1 MELTP
6 ITDFDFLQKLKG
18 CGIKYYSKIPRTQLK
33 ALLGFCPKTKRKIEI
48 ESKIYESVAEASR
61 KCEIS
66 TSAVKYALD
75 HKKPSIKR
83 RSDQK
88 IFYIREI
95 LIFFNFF
102 VFYLKRKNDRSHK
115 NTNPNWWASFD

>member
-33 ALLGFCPKTKRKIEI
+33 ALFGFCPTTKTKRKIEI
-48 ESKIYESVAEASR
+48 TDGPDSKIFESVAEASR

-95 LIFFNFF
+95 CFLFFLI
-102 VFYLKRKNDRSHK
+102 K
-115 NTNPNWWASFD
+115 

>member
-6 ITDFDFLQKLKG
+6 ITDFDFLKKLKG
-18 CGIKYYSKIPRTQLK
+18 CGIRYYSKIPRTQLK
-33 ALLGFCPKTKRKIEI
+33 ALLGFCPTTKTKRKI

-95 LIFFNFF
+95 
-102 VFYLKRKNDRSHK
+102 
-115 NTNPNWWASFD
+115 

>member
-1 MELTP
+1 MKKKTKISQKRKKMKKNEKANKMELTP
-6 ITDFDFLQKLKG
+6 ITDFDFLKKLKG

-33 ALLGFCPKTKRKIEI
+33 ALLGFCPTTKTKRKIEI
-48 ESKIYESVAEASR
+48 NSQIFESVADASR

-75 HKKPSIKR
+75 HNKSFIKR

-88 IFYIREI
+88 IFNIRKI
-95 LIFFNFF
+95 
-102 VFYLKRKNDRSHK
+102 
-115 NTNPNWWASFD
+115 

>member
-6 ITDFDFLQKLKG
+6 ITDFDFLKKLKG
-18 CGIKYYSKIPRTQLK
+18 CGIRYYSKIPRTQLK
-33 ALLGFCPKTKRKIEI
+33 ALLGFCPTTKTKRKIEI
-48 ESKIYESVAEASR
+48 ESKIFESVAEAAR

-95 LIFFNFF
+95 
-102 VFYLKRKNDRSHK
+102 
-115 NTNPNWWASFD
+115 

>member
-1 MELTP
+1 MM
-6 ITDFDFLQKLKG
+6 IGFS
-18 CGIKYYSKIPRTQLK
+18 GI
-33 ALLGFCPKTKRKIEI
+33 F
-48 ESKIYESVAEASR
+48 ESVAEASR

-95 LIFFNFF
+95 
-102 VFYLKRKNDRSHK
+102 
-115 NTNPNWWASFD
+115 

>member
-1 MELTP
+1 MKKNKKIKKANKMEFSP
-6 ITDFDFLQKLKG
+6 ISDFDFQKKLKG
-18 CGIKYYSKIPRTQLK
+18 CGIKYYNKIPRTQLK
-33 ALLGFCPKTKRKIEI
+33 ALFGFCPTTKTKRKIEI

-95 LIFFNFF
+95 
-102 VFYLKRKNDRSHK
+102 
-115 NTNPNWWASFD
+115 

>member
-18 CGIKYYSKIPRTQLK
+18 CGIKYYSKIPKTQLK
-33 ALLGFCPKTKRKIEI
+33 ALLGFCPTTKTKRKIEI
-48 ESKIYESVAEASR
+48 ESKIYESVADASR

-75 HKKPSIKR
+75 HKNLRSKEDPIK
-83 RSDQK
+83 K
-88 IFYIREI
+88 YFIFEK
-95 LIFFNFF
+95 FNFFF
-102 VFYLKRKNDRSHK
+102 VFYLKWRKPQKSHSL
-115 NTNPNWWASFD
+115 AARF

>member
-6 ITDFDFLQKLKG
+6 ITDFDFLKKLKG
-18 CGIKYYSKIPRTQLK
+18 CGIRYYSKIPRTQLK
-33 ALLGFCPKTKRKIEI
+33 ALFGFCPTTKTKRKI

-95 LIFFNFF
+95 
-102 VFYLKRKNDRSHK
+102 
-115 NTNPNWWASFD
+115 

>member
-18 CGIKYYSKIPRTQLK
+18 CGIKYYSKIPRTKLK
-33 ALLGFCPKTKRKIEI
+33 ALLGFCPTTKRKIEI

-95 LIFFNFF
+95 
-102 VFYLKRKNDRSHK
+102 
-115 NTNPNWWASFD
+115 

>member
-1 MELTP
+1 MKKKSKKEKATKMELSP
-6 ITDFDFLQKLKG
+6 ISDFDFQKKLKG
-18 CGIKYYSKIPRTQLK
+18 CGIKYYNKISRTQLK
-33 ALLGFCPKTKRKIEI
+33 ALFGFCPTTKTKRKIEI
-48 ESKIYESVAEASR
+48 ESRIYESVAEASR

-95 LIFFNFF
+95 
-102 VFYLKRKNDRSHK
+102 
-115 NTNPNWWASFD
+115 

>member
-33 ALLGFCPKTKRKIEI
+33 ALLGFCPTTKTKRKIEI
-48 ESKIYESVAEASR
+48 DGSKIFESVAEAAR

-75 HKKPSIKR
+75 HKKTFNKKKI
-83 RSDQK
+83 RSK
-88 IFYIREI
+88 NILYSRN
-95 LIFFNFF
+95 LIFFSFF
-102 VFYLKRKNDRSHK
+102 FHFNI
-115 NTNPNWWASFD
+115 F

>member
-6 ITDFDFLQKLKG
+6 ITDFDFLKKLKG
-18 CGIKYYSKIPRTQLK
+18 CGIRYYSKIPRTQLK
-33 ALLGFCPKTKRKIEI
+33 ALGFCPTTKTKRKIEI
-48 ESKIYESVAEASR
+48 ESKIYESVAEAAR
-61 KCEIS
+61 QCEIS

-83 RSDQK
+83 RPDQK

-95 LIFFNFF
+95 
-102 VFYLKRKNDRSHK
+102 
-115 NTNPNWWASFD
+115 

>member
-18 CGIKYYSKIPRTQLK
+18 CGIKYYSKIPRTKLK
-33 ALLGFCPKTKRKIEI
+33 ALLGFCPTTKTKRKIEI
-48 ESKIYESVAEASR
+48 DGSKIFESVADAAR

-66 TSAVKYALD
+66 NPSVLKYALD
-75 HKKPSIKR
+75 HKNPSIKR

-95 LIFFNFF
+95 
-102 VFYLKRKNDRSHK
+102 
-115 NTNPNWWASFD
+115 

>member
-33 ALLGFCPKTKRKIEI
+33 ALLGFCPTTKTKRKIEI
-48 ESKIYESVAEASR
+48 ESKIFESVAEAAR

-75 HKKPSIKR
+75 HKKTFNKKKI
-83 RSDQK
+83 RSK
-88 IFYIREI
+88 NILYSRN
-95 LIFFNFF
+95 LIFFHFF
-102 VFYLKRKNDRSHK
+102 VF
-115 NTNPNWWASFD
+115 

>member
-33 ALLGFCPKTKRKIEI
+33 ALLGFCPTTKTKTKIEI
-48 ESKIYESVAEASR
+48 DGSDKIFESVAEAAR
-61 KCEIS
+61 KCEIFAS
-66 TSAVKYALD
+66 SIKYALD

-95 LIFFNFF
+95 
-102 VFYLKRKNDRSHK
+102 
-115 NTNPNWWASFD
+115 

>member
-1 MELTP
+1 MKKKTKKKRKKNEKKRKKNVNKMELTP
-6 ITDFDFLQKLKG
+6 ITDFDFLKKLKG

-33 ALLGFCPKTKRKIEI
+33 ALLGFCPTTKTKRKIEI
-48 ESKIYESVAEASR
+48 NSQIFESVADASR

-75 HKKPSIKR
+75 HNKSFIKR

-88 IFYIREI
+88 IFNIRKI
-95 LIFFNFF
+95 
-102 VFYLKRKNDRSHK
+102 
-115 NTNPNWWASFD
+115 